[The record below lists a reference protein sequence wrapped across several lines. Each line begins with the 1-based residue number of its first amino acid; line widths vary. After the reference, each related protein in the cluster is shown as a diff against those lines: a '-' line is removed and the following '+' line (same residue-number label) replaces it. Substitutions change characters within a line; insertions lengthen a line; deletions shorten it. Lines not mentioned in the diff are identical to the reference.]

1 MGKANMACMHIN
13 IWVHHM
19 DVDQMFDF
27 LNNRIKE
34 APDYYLSSEK
44 VPNSITGGYVSV
56 ALSFEAYSLLTS
68 IKDWE
73 ASDGWMALKQQL

>member
-27 LNNRIKE
+27 LNNRIKA
-34 APDYYLSSEK
+34 APDYYLSPDK
-44 VPNSITGGYVSV
+44 VPNSVTGGYVSV
-56 ALSFEAYSLLTS
+56 ALSFESYSLLTS

-73 ASDGWMALKQQL
+73 ASGGWMA

>member
-27 LNNRIKE
+27 LNNRIKA

-44 VPNSITGGYVSV
+44 APNSVTGGYVSV

-73 ASDGWMALKQQL
+73 ASDGWMT

>member
-27 LNNRIKE
+27 LNSRIKT
-34 APDYYLSSEK
+34 APDYYLSPDK
-44 VPNSITGGYVSV
+44 VPNSVTGGYVSV

-73 ASDGWMALKQQL
+73 ASDGWMA

>member
-1 MGKANMACMHIN
+1 MGKANMTCMHIN

-73 ASDGWMALKQQL
+73 ASDGWMA